1 MKQRNAGFSLVELL
15 VVTVLMGLVVT
26 AMYGLYL
33 SSQKNAFTS
42 EEVVD
47 VQQNM
52 RIALEEM
59 ARDIRLAGFLLP
71 LSVDKFVAAPSM
83 SLDEV
88 APLNDCTAENTAE
101 GGIGCFAFRTVSTT
115 GSIGRL
121 GGSPTPDGG
130 DPTMYHFPMGQ
141 ADMVDF
147 FEGPANDVSHRW
159 ARIVRPGTGEMPL
172 ANFFRVNNATSKATA
187 DLVLKG
193 FSTPTDY
200 YAGDVVLPYIDA
212 NTDGDNNIA
221 TPAPGPSLIQTVSY
235 RLTDDPES
243 TDPAMHRLVRRTTN
257 DGDQVLAAKITDLRF
272 SYILSDGTTLNAVS
286 DATKLSDIQAVRITL
301 TGSTDATQTGREN
314 FAGVK
319 TRTFQTLVKIRN

>member
-1 MKQRNAGFSLVELL
+1 MKQHNAGFSLVELL

-52 RIALEEM
+52 RIALEDM
-59 ARDIRLAGFLLP
+59 ARDLRMAGFLLP
-71 LSVDKFVAAPSM
+71 LSIDKFVAAPSM
-83 SLDEV
+83 SLDEN
-88 APLNDCTAENTAE
+88 NDQDCQSENTAE

-121 GGSPTPDGG
+121 AGGPTPDGS
-130 DPTMYHFPMGQ
+130 DPTTYHFPLGQ
-141 ADMVDF
+141 PDMIDF

-172 ANFFRVNNATSKATA
+172 AQFFRVDNATSKGTA

-193 FSTPTDY
+193 FATPTSY

-212 NTDGDNNIA
+212 DSDGDNNIA

-235 RLTDDPES
+235 RLVDDPDS
-243 TDPAMHRLVRRTTN
+243 ADPAMHLLVRRTTN
-257 DGDQVLAAKITDLRF
+257 DGDQTMAAKITDLRF
-272 SYILSDGTTLNAVS
+272 SYILGNGTTLNAVS
-286 DATKLSDIQAVRITL
+286 DATQLSDIQAVRITL
-301 TGSTDATQTGREN
+301 SGSTDASQTGREN
-314 FAGVK
+314 YSGVK
-319 TRTFQTLVKIRN
+319 NRTFQTLVKIRN